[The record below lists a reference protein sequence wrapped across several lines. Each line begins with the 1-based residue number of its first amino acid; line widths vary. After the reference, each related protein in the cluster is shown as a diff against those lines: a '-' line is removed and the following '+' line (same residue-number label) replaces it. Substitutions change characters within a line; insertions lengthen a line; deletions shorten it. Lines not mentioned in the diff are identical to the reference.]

1 MVAGVLALIGFGIYA
16 ASSATGHPT
25 GRHIARVHI
34 DGTIFS
40 SRDMDKLLE
49 DIKDSEDVAALILRI
64 NSPGGTTTGAEV
76 LYQNIRKIA
85 DTRPVV
91 AVLGEVAA
99 SGGYVAALAADNIIA
114 RGNTITGSIGVIMEY
129 PNVTNLLD
137 ELGIEMETVRS
148 SDIKGGASPFRDP
161 TPASRAAE
169 QAMIADAYEWFQGLV
184 SERRDLTGIAL
195 DAVSDGR
202 VFTGRQALKNGLID
216 ELGGEDEALAYLES
230 VDPNSVELPVETW
243 AVPSED
249 VSIPNLLGQFS
260 KNSLLIQRITGN
272 SGPALTSKY

>member
-1 MVAGVLALIGFGIYA
+1 LIAGVIALIGFGIYA
-16 ASSATGHPT
+16 ASNASSFPT
-25 GRHIARVHI
+25 GPHIARVHI
-34 DGTIFS
+34 EGTIFS
-40 SRDMDKLLE
+40 DSDMDALLKGIE
-49 DIKDSEDVAALILRI
+49 DNDDVAALILRI

-76 LYQNIRKIA
+76 LYENLREIAERK
-85 DTRPVV
+85 PVV
-91 AVLGEVAA
+91 AVLGEIAA
-99 SGGYVAALAADNIIA
+99 SGGYIAAIGADRIIA
-114 RGNTITGSIGVIMEY
+114 RGNSITGSIGVIMEY
-129 PNVTNLLD
+129 PNVTDLLD

-148 SDIKGGASPFRDP
+148 SDIKGGPSPFRDP

-169 QAMIADAYEWFQGLV
+169 QAMIADSYAWFQGLV
-184 SERRDLTGIAL
+184 GERRGLGGDAL

-230 VDPNSVELPVETW
+230 VDSELAQLDVETW
-243 AVPSED
+243 ALESEE
-249 VSIPNLLGQFS
+249 VSIPGLLGSIS